1 LVKVTLE
8 LDPDGCLA
16 GFTADGH
23 AGAGAGANLACAAVT
38 VLLRTVA
45 RTAAGAGLAA
55 GGGADAPG
63 AMRLTVERAFGEQR
77 GWLRGVTDT
86 LLRGLADAAAE
97 AAGEIDVRIVRVER

>member
-16 GFTADGH
+16 GFAADGH
-23 AGAGAGANLACAAVT
+23 VGGAAGSSIPCAAVS
-38 VLLRTVA
+38 VLLRTAA

-63 AMRLTVERAFGEQR
+63 AMRLRVSRAAGAQR
-77 GWLRGVTDT
+77 DWLRGVTDA
-86 LLRGLADAAAE
+86 LLRGLADVAAE
-97 AAGEIDVRIVRVER
+97 AAGEIEVRTVRVER

>member
-1 LVKVTLE
+1 MKVTLE
-8 LDPDGCLA
+8 LDPEGCLA

-23 AGAGAGANLACAAVT
+23 AGGAAGTNLACAAVT
-38 VLLRTVA
+38 VLLRTAA

-63 AMRLTVERAFGEQR
+63 TMRLTVGRVSGEQR

-86 LLRGLADAAAE
+86 LLRGLADTAAE
-97 AAGEIDVRIVRVER
+97 AAGEIEVRIVRVER